1 MLAQVAAKLKEKP
14 TCNISLT
21 AYPKADKR
29 SQSLADK
36 KLEAVKNYL
45 VEKLGI
51 SEDRITTDKVIDGG
65 DANTIDIKSN

>member
-1 MLAQVAAKLKEKP
+1 MPCAP
-14 TCNISLT
+14 
-21 AYPKADKR
+21 KR

-36 KLEAVKNYL
+36 KLDAVKNYL

-51 SEDRITTDKVIDGG
+51 TTDRVLTDKVIDGG

>member
-1 MLAQVAAKLKEKP
+1 MTGVQ
-14 TCNISLT
+14 TCALPILT